1 MKLKLH
7 WQIVIAMVLGLLLG
21 VAFQLIYK
29 GEPTGWLY
37 DIICALGT
45 IFIRLLKMVIVP
57 LIFTSIVSGVSSLG
71 EGRSIGR
78 LSLKTFSYY
87 LISSL
92 IAIIIGIFLTNLMQP
107 GVGADIPVAKTF
119 DASAL
124 KTPQTPGEILIN
136 MIPLNPIEA
145 AATGHMLGI
154 IFFSIF
160 LGIAITKIQMESR
173 EFLKKIFKSAF
184 DAMMKITEYVIKL
197 APLGVL
203 GLITQ
208 TASTAGIGLFKTLGL
223 YIITIVAG
231 FLIHMFIVLPL
242 IFYFTTRIHPKYHF
256 KAMTEAMITAFSTCS
271 SNATLPVTMNDVE
284 KKAGVSNAVSSFVLP
299 MGATVNMNGTALYEC
314 AGVIFISQV
323 LGMHLSLTQQFIIA
337 LTALLSAIGAAG
349 IPAAGVVVIF
359 IVTQAIGFKDADIGL
374 IIGAML
380 AVDRP
385 IDMFRTTVNIFSDS
399 VGAVIIAK
407 SEGETDLYASL
418 REENSHE
425 DTKTQK
431 NDE

>member
-7 WQIVIAMVLGLLLG
+7 WQIVIAMVLGLLAG
-21 VAFQLIYK
+21 IIFQMVYK
-29 GEPTGWLY
+29 GQPSGWLY
-37 DIICALGT
+37 GILCAFGT

-57 LIFTSIVSGVSSLG
+57 LIFTSIVSGVSSIG

-87 LISSL
+87 LVSSL
-92 IAIIIGIFLTNLMQP
+92 IAIMIGILLTNVVQP
-107 GVGADIPVAKTF
+107 GVGADIPIGKSF
-119 DASAL
+119 DSTAL
-124 KTPQTPGEILIN
+124 KTPKTPGEILID
-136 MIPLNPIEA
+136 MIPLNPVEA
-145 AATGHMLGI
+145 AASGHMLGI

-160 LGIAITKIQMESR
+160 LGIAITKLQPQSR
-173 EFLKKIFKSAF
+173 EFLQKVFNSSF
-184 DAMMKITEYVIKL
+184 EAMMKITEYVIKL

-223 YIITIVAG
+223 YMVTIIAG
-231 FLIHMFIVLPL
+231 FLIHMFIVLPA
-242 IFYFTTRIHPKYHF
+242 IFYLTTRIHPKYHF
-256 KAMTEAMITAFSTCS
+256 KAMTSAMLTAFSTCS
-271 SNATLPVTMNDVE
+271 SNATLPVTMDDVE
-284 KKAGVSNAVSSFVLP
+284 KKAGVSNAISSFVLP

-323 LGMHLSLTQQFIIA
+323 LGMELSLTQQFLIA

-359 IVTQAIGFKDADIGL
+359 IVTQAIGFKDADIGM

-385 IDMFRTTVNIFSDS
+385 IDMFRTALNIFSDS

-407 SEGETDLYASL
+407 SEGEKDLYASL
-418 REENSHE
+418 
-425 DTKTQK
+425 K
-431 NDE
+431 